1 MREEKKDG
9 KATRIHAR
17 RKTSEEKET
26 ISRKNKET
34 ETREGITTTRG
45 KRGKGMGER
54 LTAKR
59 GWRFYSEGGWFW
71 RLVTAVGCR
80 KRGWRGGEEG
90 ENPRGGWSWSRRVFR
105 RLNQLKRK
113 NSRGKIFETCPARRA
128 RSHIH
133 ACLFV
138 LVPIER
144 STARTAFRIVRY
156 REIGFFVICEL
167 RSWCRKHALMRTVFN
182 IVTSYKS
189 YVCFRY
195 AYFLLNLN
203 KFDNKV
209 SIWYFLYSLFYYSL
223 PRYIYII

>member
-1 MREEKKDG
+1 
-9 KATRIHAR
+9 
-17 RKTSEEKET
+17 
-26 ISRKNKET
+26 
-34 ETREGITTTRG
+34 
-45 KRGKGMGER
+45 MGER

-90 ENPRGGWSWSRRVFR
+90 KNPRGGWSWSRRVFR

-144 STARTAFRIVRY
+144 STVRTAFSDCQVSRNRVFRD
-156 REIGFFVICEL
+156 L
-167 RSWCRKHALMRTVFN
+167 RAKILTQKARADAYGILTSWHLT
-182 IVTSYKS
+182 KS
-189 YVCFRY
+189 M
-195 AYFLLNLN
+195 N
-203 KFDNKV
+203 V
-209 SIWYFLYSLFYYSL
+209 SIRKFSN
-223 PRYIYII
+223 